1 MSDIRFTY
9 ERMGFT
15 ETVCDTCNES
25 ILESEIRCETEDGII
40 CEVCAKRG
48 GVSFNHTTMN
58 WLLGDEYID
67 THEKENNDD

>member
-15 ETVCDTCNES
+15 ETVCDTCNE
-25 ILESEIRCETEDGII
+25 IRCETEDGII
-40 CEVCAKRG
+40 CELCAKRG
-48 GVSFNHTTMN
+48 GVSFNHITMN

-67 THEKENNDD
+67 THEKENNDE